1 MTSRVLVWDLPTRLF
16 HWLFAGSFVAAFTIG
31 QVVDDDAAAFK
42 LHMLLGGVMAFMVV
56 LRVLWGFVGSRH
68 ARFGAFAFGPRAIV
82 DYLSRA
88 FMRQD
93 RPYAGHNPGASVAI
107 FLMLGLALA
116 LAATGAL
123 MSSGGEL
130 VEEAHEVL
138 AYVFM
143 AVVVAHVTG
152 VVWHTVR
159 HRENLARSM
168 FDGRKVAD
176 AEQAI
181 PSAHPVVAAGFLGLV
196 GLWTAALVHGY
207 DPATQRVALPLVGV
221 SITLGE
227 GEEHE
232 GEGHVGRDHD
242 EG

>member
-1 MTSRVLVWDLPTRLF
+1 MTARVLVWDLPTRLF

-42 LHMLLGGVMAFMVV
+42 LHMLLGGVMAFMVL
-56 LRVLWGFVGSRH
+56 LRVVWGFVGSRH
-68 ARFGAFAFGPRAIV
+68 ARFSAFVFGPRAV
-82 DYLSRA
+82 FDYLSRA
-88 FMRQD
+88 LRGQETHH
-93 RPYAGHNPGASVAI
+93 AGHNPGSSVAI
-107 FLMLGLALA
+107 FLMLALA
-116 LAATGAL
+116 LGLAGTGAL

-138 AYVFM
+138 AYLMV
-143 AVVVAHVTG
+143 ATVAAHVAG

-168 FDGRKVAD
+168 IDGCKVAPAD
-176 AEQAI
+176 QAV
-181 PSAHPVVAAGFLGLV
+181 PSTHPLVAAVFLGLV
-196 GLWTAALVHGY
+196 GLWTVGLVQGY
-207 DPATQRVALPLVGV
+207 DPATQRVTLPLVGA

-227 GEEHE
+227 EEHE
-232 GEGHVGRDHD
+232 EHERRGRRDHD